1 MKKQQL
7 IERILLNMNY
17 NSSKTY
23 SENLEVI
30 QEQTQTTIGAAK
42 PKNVRKSYEDYLK
55 EVPQLPPSRLSIKVK
70 NDIYFCAY
78 PRNYDFYKI
87 TTNLTRND
95 GDIFFNRN
103 DNNIDVYCNKLQNL
117 YPDDFSSIQN
127 IKTNSPKTQKTNIP
141 LDDSYKDKWYDSEGN
156 VLVWTDKSKTNQEYQ
171 KPTVKNANLRACG
184 APRGYTCDGWVEY
197 NQMLKQLQSSYQNCK
212 TKNGGKIILPTS
224 IKNML
229 PKGKIEVYESGIGD
243 GKSVNDTCQNKLTTL
258 KNFIQ
263 SIFYNYEFPH
273 GIDYQN
279 LIAYKELYGD
289 INQTLNGQINQL
301 NQQDNYDSEDNI
313 YGLPTDTLD
322 PSRENEKL
330 KKQEIG
336 KLQSDKNFL
345 LQGLDLAYGFD
356 DTESPENLPWY
367 QNFYSENQL
376 VIDIAGFI
384 ATEAALAAL
393 TRGYSLEST
402 VTRAP
407 AIIGREA
414 FLESSKFIASQAF
427 KQKLKGVAKSVASSI
442 IWYGGVVN
450 GILLPEGESEKKM
463 FNWILAFFPLFKMFP
478 GVDWMYKGIE
488 NSLRNG
494 IRNSLLKKAQKYFV
508 SGTQSEWVTFFS
520 NLNKPEKMVMLNI
533 LKEKISSPESLS
545 NLMKSVS
552 AEATKNITSKK
563 GFGKILS
570 IIQNSAKGNL
580 ALSENKML
588 ENAQKVL
595 NAVGGAAGRQVA
607 ASTVKQYILDTL
619 FIIPGSVGVKL
630 KNQIDD
636 FLKNDLDNQKLTSLQ
651 NWLISHGNGKLTK
664 KEYTDEEKEKIKQMV
679 EEEAKKNKDAL
690 DRIKSG
696 KATAEDVSTINNML
710 VDIGVKK
717 EDLKNNKLKLGKS
730 EILELKK
737 LQGGDE
743 LFKGN
748 DPDFIFIIEEIPDS
762 TQKN

>member
-1 MKKQQL
+1 
-7 IERILLNMNY
+7 MNY

-30 QEQTQTTIGAAK
+30 KEQSQTTIGAAK

-55 EVPQLPPSRLSIKVK
+55 EVPQLPPSRLSNKIK

-127 IKTNSPKTQKTNIP
+127 VKTNSPKTQKTNIP
-141 LDDSYKDKWYDSEGN
+141 LDDSYKDKWYDNQGN

-171 KPTVKNANLRACG
+171 EPTVKNANLRVCG

-197 NQMLKQLQSSYQNCK
+197 NQMLKQLQSSYQKCK
-212 TKNGGKIILPTS
+212 TSNKGKLILPAS
-224 IKNML
+224 VKNML
-229 PKGKIEVYESGIGD
+229 PKQKIELYETGMSDENSIQ
-243 GKSVNDTCQNKLTTL
+243 NTCQSKFTSLNDFVK
-258 KNFIQ
+258 

-279 LIAYKELYGD
+279 LMAYKELYGD
-289 INQTLNGQINQL
+289 INQTLNSQINQL
-301 NQQDNYDSEDNI
+301 NQQDNYDKEDNI

-356 DTESPENLPWY
+356 DAESPENLSWY
-367 QNFYSENQL
+367 QNFYNENQL

-402 VTRAP
+402 VARAP
-407 AIIGREA
+407 AIIGRQA
-414 FLESSKFIASQAF
+414 FLESSKFIASQAL
-427 KQKLKGVAKSVASSI
+427 KQKLRSAAKSVASSI
-442 IWYGGVVN
+442 IWFGGVVN
-450 GILLPEGESEKKM
+450 GILLPEGEDEKKM

-478 GVDWMYKGIE
+478 GVNWMYKGIE

-494 IRNSLLKKAQKYFV
+494 IRNSLLKKAEKYFV
-508 SGTQSEWVTFFS
+508 SGTQSEWVAFFS
-520 NLNKPEKMVMLNI
+520 SLNKPEKMVMLNI
-533 LKEKISSPESLS
+533 LKEKISNPESLS
-545 NLMKSVS
+545 NLIKSVS
-552 AEATKNITSKK
+552 AEATKNIASKK

-580 ALSENKML
+580 SLSENKML
-588 ENAQKVL
+588 EHAQKVFD
-595 NAVGGAAGRQVA
+595 AVGGAAGKQVA
-607 ASTVKQYILDTL
+607 SSVVKKYILDTVFL
-619 FIIPGSVGVKL
+619 IAGSTGIKL
-630 KNQIDD
+630 VNQVNNM
-636 FLKNDLDNQKLTSLQ
+636 LKYDLDNQKLIALQ
-651 NWLISHGNGKLTK
+651 NWVISHGISHGNGKLTN
-664 KEYTDEEKEKIKQMV
+664 KEYTDEEKEKLKQMV
-679 EEEAKKNKDAL
+679 EEEAKKNEDAL
-690 DRIKSG
+690 NRIKSG
-696 KATAEDVSTINNML
+696 KATAEDVDTINDML
-710 VDIGVKK
+710 VESGVKK
-717 EDLKNNKLKLGKS
+717 EDLKNNKLKMS
-730 EILELKK
+730 TEEFVK
-737 LQGGDE
+737 LINIKGGNE
-743 LFKGN
+743 AFTEGN
-748 DPDFIFIIEEIPDS
+748 DPNFIFIIEEVSD
-762 TQKN
+762 TLKQK